1 LEEPIVVNNTNIYFR
16 GYNNT
21 LAHFNFVFSHLPP
34 ELMDTLVID
43 GCSAGGLATLTW
55 LETIGN
61 YVLNANPKV
70 KVMGIPDAGFFLDYP
85 SNLTGKND
93 YGRNIQ
99 AVVELVN
106 KNTPLPNSKCVA
118 DNQAN
123 PHYCLMA
130 EHLVNYTTVPFFIN
144 QNLYDEWQIQN
155 ILQIDCALH

>member
-1 LEEPIVVNNTNIYFR
+1 ML
-16 GYNNT
+16 
-21 LAHFNFVFSHLPP
+21 
-34 ELMDTLVID
+34 
-43 GCSAGGLATLTW
+43 
-55 LETIGN
+55 
-61 YVLNANPKV
+61 
-70 KVMGIPDAGFFLDYP
+70 GIPDAGFFLDYP
-85 SNLTGKND
+85 SNLTGRND

-106 KNTPLPNSKCVA
+106 KNTPLPNAKCVA

-155 ILQIDCALH
+155 ILQIGCALHQGWPIDMTKCSPDEMVEIHKFKGRMSTVLRDTFNADPKNRSIWGIACGVHCFADYGSVETSANAKKFTVP